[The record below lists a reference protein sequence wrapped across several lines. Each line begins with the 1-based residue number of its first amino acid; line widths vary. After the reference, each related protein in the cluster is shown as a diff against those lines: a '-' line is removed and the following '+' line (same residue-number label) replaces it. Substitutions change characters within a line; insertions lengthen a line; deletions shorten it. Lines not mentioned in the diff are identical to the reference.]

1 MQAVGP
7 ATSVGGGATNSW
19 SYNPH
24 TYIYTKTYVTK
35 YLHYWV
41 DPDTRVQRP
50 VQWRLLAHD
59 DSCLNGEDAVQE
71 RWTWDYAD
79 EPK

>member
-1 MQAVGP
+1 MHA
-7 ATSVGGGATNSW
+7 ASSGGGPTNSW

-24 TYIYTKTYVTK
+24 TYIWTKTWVKK
-35 YLHYWV
+35 YLAYYV
-41 DPDTRVQRP
+41 DPETKVRRL

-59 DSCLNGEDAVQE
+59 DTSMNSEDAVQE

-79 EPK
+79 EEPK